1 VVTSEPGASS
11 LVDSELE
18 AKKWDNRVDTRA
30 RWRRGRAATKAV
42 LRAKRGE
49 NGDDDDQR
57 FGRREGRA
65 RWTRIKGVDTMNL
78 KAEIYDIEV
87 DAMIHGTIIC
97 HVGAS

>member
-1 VVTSEPGASS
+1 VATSERGASS

-18 AKKWDNRVDTRA
+18 AKKRDNRVDTRA
-30 RWRRGRAATKAV
+30 RWRRGRAATRAV

-65 RWTRIKGVDTMNL
+65 RWTRIKGVDAMNL
-78 KAEIYDIEV
+78 NVEIYDIEV
-87 DAMIHGTIIC
+87 DAMIHGTVLY
-97 HVGAS
+97 HVAAS